1 MSLFAIGAWVIL
13 GAVAAGALVTFWDNI
28 AGWLNNV
35 AANVVEEVFGYSA
48 RNKMQRAVAKVDRVM
63 DKIRNRSTIFVK
75 ENRLDTHYL
84 KTEIEA
90 EADVYDIDSKVID
103 EIRNKKE
110 LVQEFEYKM

>member
-1 MSLFAIGAWVIL
+1 MSILAIGAWVLL
-13 GAVAAGALVTFWDNI
+13 GAISAGVIATFWDNI
-28 AGWLNNV
+28 MGWLNNV

-48 RNKMQRAVAKVDRVM
+48 RDKMQKAITKIDRVM
-63 DKIRNRSTIFVK
+63 DKVRNRSTIFIK

-90 EADVYDIDSKVID
+90 EADVCEIDDKVIE

-110 LVQEFEYKM
+110 LVQEFQYKM